1 MYVKLKTDW
10 FGMRAGTVQRIGRG
24 VGEILVLRKFAVPA
38 DPPGDPEPKPK
49 RKRKRHARPNN
60 ANERQAFLGVF

>member
-1 MYVKLKTDW
+1 MYVKLRSDW

-24 VGEILVLRKFAVPA
+24 VGEILVLRKFADPA

-49 RKRKRHARPNN
+49 RKRKRHARSNN
-60 ANERQAFLGVF
+60 ASNKTAGQT